1 MTTTW
6 IHNKTT
12 RSREYMTFTLNTRDT
27 AGPSPHVNAPPT
39 RRERTPTQ
47 GGARRRCY
55 PLPPRRGGGGAAE
68 GLPQEPL
75 HPPGP
80 QGQRRLG
87 ARPPALPLATQRSDS
102 AATAHTFLT
111 THTAWKSSCL
121 MASLSASLSVSLEHH
136 YGDDSI
142 ITVMTASC
150 ITHSERRERSA
161 TASLRAPLRAPSCS
175 RRIRTQ
181 DKHTGLALGWALG

>member
-1 MTTTW
+1 
-6 IHNKTT
+6 
-12 RSREYMTFTLNTRDT
+12 MTFTLKHEIRRAPAPT
-27 AGPSPHVNAPPT
+27 SHVNAPPT

-55 PLPPRRGGGGAAE
+55 PLPPRRRRGGE
-68 GLPQEPL
+68 GPPQEPL
-75 HPPGP
+75 PPPGP

-136 YGDDSI
+136 HGDDSI

-150 ITHSERRERSA
+150 IHAQRTAREECYSFASCSASSSELQRTHSHIGQA
-161 TASLRAPLRAPSCS
+161 H
-175 RRIRTQ
+175 RIGARM
-181 DKHTGLALGWALG
+181 